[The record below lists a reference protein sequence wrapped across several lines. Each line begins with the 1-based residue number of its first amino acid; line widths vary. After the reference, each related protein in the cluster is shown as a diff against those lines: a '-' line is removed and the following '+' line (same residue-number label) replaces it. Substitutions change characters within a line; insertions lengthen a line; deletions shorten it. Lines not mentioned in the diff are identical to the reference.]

1 METSMSHGDVV
12 NYSLPAHLQS
22 DPDLRRKLQAKQ
34 AVILDQLPERVRR
47 EIFRHAVLGYFR
59 VQRHGGLTIVY
70 DNRRLLDA
78 SRWGFSKSI
87 RLKEILDVNNVDVA
101 IATLN

>member
-1 METSMSHGDVV
+1 MRHGDIVK
-12 NYSLPAHLQS
+12 YSLPVQLQG
-22 DPDLRRKLQAKQ
+22 DADLKRKLQSRQ

-59 VQRHGGLTIVY
+59 VKHHGGLTVVY

-87 RLKEILDVNNVDVA
+87 RLKEILELNNVE
-101 IATLN
+101 IAEPALT